1 MLKYVVEL
9 CCYHPLIFES
19 FGMIC
24 RSIRFETSL
33 KKLSNVQKVTNGE
46 EANWTYT

>member
-9 CCYHPLIFES
+9 CCYHLLVFES

-24 RSIRFETSL
+24 RSIRFEISL
-33 KKLSNVQKVTNGE
+33 KELSNVQKATNGE
-46 EANWTYT
+46 KVNWIYT